1 MSVLYPQ
8 PEDSVLEC
16 RAEGGT
22 APGALRDS
30 QLVEKPKGEGIAELH
45 ACANERT
52 KDSSL
57 SLDKASGKQDW
68 EKKDKLHILLEDS
81 LCKGGQELL
90 GAFAELT
97 KVLESKVNTGS
108 WGWGWGPLTQEF
120 IDRMDRRTSALED
133 RQTILQNILAVRTRE
148 LERLGDQWGDRE
160 RLRRSEERIALLEK
174 QLQQQETVLALKDLL
189 ISDMESRLLLAEN
202 TSYSGSFVWKISNM
216 NQILWAAQTG
226 KTTAIESPSFY
237 TDRYGYRLC
246 MKLYPNGDG
255 AGKGSH
261 LSLFLVILQGEHD
274 FMLQWPFLHKVEFV
288 LLDQQ
293 TQQHASASFKPV
305 NSAPF
310 RRPISEKNTAS
321 GLPQFYPLSQLQTSG
336 RTFIKDD
343 NMFIKAVIDTRKT
356 ER

>member
-45 ACANERT
+45 ACANGRT
-52 KDSSL
+52 NYSSL

-90 GAFAELT
+90 EAFAELT

-160 RLRRSEERIALLEK
+160 RLRR
-174 QLQQQETVLALKDLL
+174 T
-189 ISDMESRLLLAEN
+189 
-202 TSYSGSFVWKISNM
+202 
-216 NQILWAAQTG
+216 
-226 KTTAIESPSFY
+226 FY

-293 TQQHASASFKPV
+293 TQQHATASFKPV

-336 RTFIKDD
+336 HTFIKDD

>member
-1 MSVLYPQ
+1 MSALYPQ

-16 RAEGGT
+16 QAEGGT
-22 APGALRDS
+22 ATGALQDS
-30 QLVEKPKGEGIAELH
+30 QLVEKPNREGIAGLH
-45 ACANERT
+45 ACAKERT

-57 SLDKASGKQDW
+57 SLDKTSGKQDW

-90 GAFAELT
+90 ETFAELT
-97 KVLESKVNTGS
+97 KVLESKVNTGG

-174 QLQQQETVLALKDLL
+174 QLQQQESALALKDLL

-202 TSYSGSFVWKISNM
+202 TSYNGSFIWRISNM

-310 RRPISEKNTAS
+310 RQPVSEKNTAS
-321 GLPQFYPLSQLQTSG
+321 GLPQFYPLSQLQASG